1 MIPFLKDFFGGF
13 KNRPLFI
20 KILTIFLMALY
31 VTALCLIFIKVDYIV
46 ATPGTINNT
55 VQTKDENKA
64 YTALTV
70 ETEYDSGDIF
80 TIGIYNH
87 YRVSLFQY
95 LIAKLS
101 NDVQIDPYDPLTDL
115 SEEDDYRRSVI
126 MKEISITNALIVA
139 YEAAQLKDP
148 AILFSKEFEGMKVSW
163 VSEQSNTNLKVG
175 DIITQING
183 TMITDL
189 DHFLSLRDGILEDAV
204 FSLTVLREEAEIV
217 LSARKIA
224 STDDQGAIVYRL
236 GIEALPYYK
245 VTEAFPHYEL
255 SNDLNSVGGSGGAM
269 LALGIYN
276 CLLPD
281 DISGGKIV
289 AGTGTIAAD
298 GTVGDIGGVSQ
309 KISTAALYNVDYFFV
324 NPEDYD
330 EALAKY
336 QAISPDFELVKVT
349 AFSEIIAYL
358 EGELNE

>member
-13 KNRPLFI
+13 KNRSLFV
-20 KILTIFLMALY
+20 KILTVFLTAFY
-31 VTALCLIFIKVDYIV
+31 GTALCLTFIKVDYIV
-46 ATPGTINNT
+46 STPGTINNT
-55 VQTKDENKA
+55 VQTGNENKA
-64 YTALTV
+64 NAALTID
-70 ETEYDSGDIF
+70 TEYDSGDIF

-115 SEEDDYRRSVI
+115 SEEDDYQRGVI

-148 AILFSKEFEGMKVSW
+148 TILFSKEFEGIKVSW
-163 VSEQSNTNLKVG
+163 VSGQSNTNLKVG

-183 TMITDL
+183 TLITDL
-189 DHFLSLRDGILEDAV
+189 AHFLSLRDAILEDAV
-204 FSLTVLREEAEIV
+204 FSLNVVREETEII
-217 LSARKIA
+217 LSARKTA
-224 STDDQGAIVYRL
+224 YPDDEGLTVFRL
-236 GIEALPYYK
+236 GIEALPYYQI
-245 VTEAFPHYEL
+245 TDAFPGYEL
-255 SNDLNSVGGSGGAM
+255 SNDLNSIGGSGGAM
-269 LALGIYN
+269 LALSIYN
-276 CLLPD
+276 SLLPD
-281 DISGGKIV
+281 DITGGKTI
-289 AGTGTIAAD
+289 AGTGTIAVD

-309 KISTAALYNVDYFFV
+309 KIATAALYGVSYFFV

-336 QAISPDFELVKVT
+336 QTISPNFELVRVT

-358 EGELNE
+358 EGEINE